1 MSNILIVGAAGRM
14 GKWFFDYFITLRKEQ
29 SEGRYL
35 SKKTIK
41 IEKIFLVDI
50 SEIEYSNKSEPAN
63 VYSSKSITKFIE
75 DSNIIIL
82 CTPIKE
88 TLKILDKYTMMLRP
102 GTTTIEI
109 SSVKTPIHKYVS
121 NISQKYN
128 YLKFLCIHPMFGPGA
143 QVSSSKN
150 IIMHVPLSLSGISRE
165 SRILDRLFPKLKR
178 FLIDTP
184 EKHDTLVAI
193 LISLIYFINL
203 VFSKLLIE
211 ISTSKTLKNEKG
223 MLMLLKQLS
232 GSTYKIQSLLSE
244 SILTDDA
251 PLFLNLFLGS
261 NKSIEII
268 KKYGKIYDRIAKKV
282 EQKDEKYLQNLVVN
296 TKKNIKNQIDIDY
309 SYDLLY
315 RFLNN

>member
-1 MSNILIVGAAGRM
+1 MSNVLIVGAAGRM
-14 GKWFFDYFITLRKEQ
+14 GKWFFDYFINLRKEQ
-29 SEGRYL
+29 SEDQYL

-50 SEIEYSNKSEPAN
+50 NRIEYFKMSEFEN
-63 VYSSKSITKFIE
+63 VYTSESITKFVE
-75 DSNIIIL
+75 ESNIIIL

-88 TLKILDKYTMMLRP
+88 TLKILDKYIMILRP
-102 GTTTIEI
+102 GTTIIEI
-109 SSVKTPIHKYVS
+109 SSVKNSIHKYMSS
-121 NISQKYN
+121 NSLKYSN
-128 YLKFLCIHPMFGPGA
+128 LRFLCIHPMFGPGA
-143 QVSSSKN
+143 QVSSSRN
-150 IIMHVPLSLSGISRE
+150 IIMHVPLSLTRIRRE
-165 SRILDRLFPKLKR
+165 SRILSRLFPKYKII
-178 FLIDTP
+178 LIDTP
-184 EKHDTLVAI
+184 EKHDTLIAI

-211 ISTSKTLKNEKG
+211 ISTSKTLKMEKD
-223 MLMLLKQLS
+223 LLKFLKQLA
-232 GSTYKIQSLLSE
+232 GSSYRIQSLLSE

-261 NKSIEII
+261 DKSIEII
-268 KKYGKIYDRIAKKV
+268 KKYGKIYDRISKKV
-282 EQKDEKYLQNLVVN
+282 EQKDEKYLRNLVIN

>member
-88 TLKILDKYTMMLRP
+88 TLKILDKYTIMLRP

-143 QVSSSKN
+143 EVNSSKN
-150 IIMHVPLSLSGISRE
+150 IIMHVPLSLSEISRE
-165 SRILDRLFPKLKR
+165 SRILGRLFPKLKR

-211 ISTSKTLKNEKG
+211 ISSSKTLKNEKG

>member
-1 MSNILIVGAAGRM
+1 MSNVLIVGAAGRM
-14 GKWFFDYFITLRKEQ
+14 GKWFFDYFINLRKEQ
-29 SEGRYL
+29 SEDQYL

-50 SEIEYSNKSEPAN
+50 NRIEYFKMSEFEN
-63 VYSSKSITKFIE
+63 VYTSESITKFVE
-75 DSNIIIL
+75 ESNIIIL

-88 TLKILDKYTMMLRP
+88 ALKILDKYIMILRP
-102 GTTTIEI
+102 GTTIIEI
-109 SSVKTPIHKYVS
+109 SSVKNSIHKYMSS
-121 NISQKYN
+121 NSLKYSN
-128 YLKFLCIHPMFGPGA
+128 LRFLCIHPMFGPGA
-143 QVSSSKN
+143 QVSSSRN
-150 IIMHVPLSLSGISRE
+150 IIMHVPLSLTRIRRE
-165 SRILDRLFPKLKR
+165 SRILSRLFPKYKII
-178 FLIDTP
+178 LIDTP
-184 EKHDTLVAI
+184 EKHDTLIAI

-211 ISTSKTLKNEKG
+211 ISTSKTLKMEKD
-223 MLMLLKQLS
+223 LLKFLKQLA
-232 GSTYKIQSLLSE
+232 GSSYRIQSLLSE

-261 NKSIEII
+261 DKSIEII
-268 KKYGKIYDRIAKKV
+268 KKYGKIYDRISKKV
-282 EQKDEKYLQNLVVN
+282 EQKDEKYLRNLVIN

>member
-14 GKWFFDYFITLRKEQ
+14 GKWFFDYFINLRKEQ
-29 SEGRYL
+29 SEDRDL

-41 IEKIFLVDI
+41 VEKIFLVDI
-50 SEIEYSNKSEPAN
+50 NKIEYFDMSEDPN
-63 VYSSKSITKFIE
+63 VYTSKSITKFVE

-88 TLKILDKYTMMLRP
+88 TLKILDTYTIKFRP

-109 SSVKTPIHKYVS
+109 SSVKNPIHDYIS
-121 NISQKYN
+121 NTSQKYSS
-128 YLKFLCIHPMFGPGA
+128 LKFLCIHPMFGPGA

-165 SRILDRLFPKLKR
+165 SRILRRLFPKFKR

-184 EKHDTLVAI
+184 EKHDILVAI

-211 ISTSKTLKNEKG
+211 ISTSKTLKNEKD
-223 MLMLLKQLS
+223 LLKLLKQLS
-232 GSTYKIQSLLSE
+232 GSSYRIQSLLSE

-261 NKSIEII
+261 DKSIEII
-268 KKYGKIYDRIAKKV
+268 KKYGKIYDRVAKKV
-282 EQKDEKYLQNLVVN
+282 EQKDEKYLQNLVIN

-309 SYDLLY
+309 SYELLY

>member
-50 SEIEYSNKSEPAN
+50 SEIQYSNKSEPAN
-63 VYSSKSITKFIE
+63 VYTSKSITKFIE

-109 SSVKTPIHKYVS
+109 SSVKTPIHKYMS
-121 NISQKYN
+121 NISQKYT

-150 IIMHVPLSLSGISRE
+150 TIMHVPLSLSGISRE
-165 SRILDRLFPKLKR
+165 SRILDRLFPTLKR

-211 ISTSKTLKNEKG
+211 ISTSKILKNEKG
-223 MLMLLKQLS
+223 MLRLLKQLS

>member
-1 MSNILIVGAAGRM
+1 MSNVLIVGAAGRM
-14 GKWFFDYFITLRKEQ
+14 GKWFFNYFINLRKEQ
-29 SEGRYL
+29 SEDQYL

-50 SEIEYSNKSEPAN
+50 NRIEYFKMSEFENA
-63 VYSSKSITKFIE
+63 YTSESITKFVE
-75 DSNIIIL
+75 ESDIIIL

-88 TLKILDKYTMMLRP
+88 TLKILDKYIMKLRP
-102 GTTTIEI
+102 GTTLIEI
-109 SSVKTPIHKYVS
+109 SSVKNSIHKYMSS
-121 NISQKYN
+121 NSLIYSN
-128 YLKFLCIHPMFGPGA
+128 LRFLCIHPMFGPGA
-143 QVSSSKN
+143 QVSSSRN
-150 IIMHVPLSLSGISRE
+150 IIMHVPLSLTRIRRE
-165 SRILDRLFPKLKR
+165 SRILSRLFPKYKII
-178 FLIDTP
+178 LIDTP
-184 EKHDTLVAI
+184 EKHDTLIAI

-211 ISTSKTLKNEKG
+211 ISTSKTLKMEKD
-223 MLMLLKQLS
+223 LLKFLKQLA
-232 GSTYKIQSLLSE
+232 GSSYRIQSLLSE

-261 NKSIEII
+261 DKSIEII
-268 KKYGKIYDRIAKKV
+268 KKYGKIYDRISKKV
-282 EQKDEKYLQNLVVN
+282 EQKDEKYLRNLVIN